1 MTQRESMRHFEG
13 NIDFSL
19 MEKCVNW
26 YKIIKI
32 VKLDLDDIGTI
43 IKYRIHNTY
52 KAELGG

>member
-1 MTQRESMRHFEG
+1 MRHFEG